1 MTFKVVPVM
10 ASVVWNPQVVWNS
23 NFVLQEPKLEA
34 LEARGR
40 RQVFPVYTNKH
51 ACTQLS
57 QSATLWRSACYIAF
71 WRGVYLKSKKS
82 KAVIVSKTAK
92 WSTNSL
98 KIITTLWMRVLTL
111 SMLRSSRTFRGRA
124 NVRGIIADHI

>member
-10 ASVVWNPQVVWNS
+10 ASVVRDPQVVRNS

-40 RQVFPVYTNKH
+40 RQVFPVYTNKQT
-51 ACTQLS
+51 CTQLS

-71 WRGVYLKSKKS
+71 LERSLPKVKKVQGCHCFQNHKLVNQQSEDHHNPVDASVDFEHVTFVSDLQRKSKCQG
-82 KAVIVSKTAK
+82 
-92 WSTNSL
+92 NYC
-98 KIITTLWMRVLTL
+98 
-111 SMLRSSRTFRGRA
+111 
-124 NVRGIIADHI
+124 